1 MINILLYMEQIILT
15 NPKIIKYF
23 DEHDDIDPDTTIL
36 YFIEFLEKFGDNISE
51 KMSSTINSQILSSV
65 LELKQKNQVI
75 YDNINKINTDIT
87 NSLFL
92 KMHDIKKEYIEDI
105 KMIIS
110 TNTNEKIL
118 SILENNLDK
127 NNNLLIDKTVILLN
141 DIIPKTNQTL
151 HNHFD
156 EQIRSFQRTI
166 TDDTNKI
173 LKSLDKDTDI
183 KEYFNIFEQ
192 KFGIMTQNIL
202 TTINTNIGSQD
213 KLHNELSN
221 FLNKYS
227 LNSSYKGQAAENQLF
242 IVLNSMFPTGEIINT
257 TGQKS
262 SGDFLLKRDNKP
274 DIIFE
279 NKDYLNNVY
288 IDEIRKF
295 IIDIE
300 TQNKHGIFL
309 SQKSGIASRA
319 NYQIEFHKGNIL
331 VFLHNVEYSK
341 EKIQIAVDIIDNLS
355 VKLEELIQDDDD
367 DNRISNDILEE
378 INKEYQNFAIQKD
391 NLIGILKEANKK
403 SISQVEELKFP
414 NLERYLSNKFASTA
428 NVTKLNNQFKCDI
441 CNFIT
446 NTVKSLSAH
455 KRVHKTNKT

>member
-1 MINILLYMEQIILT
+1 MNIMEQIIIT
-15 NPKIIKYF
+15 NPKIIQYF
-23 DEHDDIDPDTTIL
+23 REHNDIDPDIIFL
-36 YFIEFLEKFGDNISE
+36 YFIEFLEKLGDNISE
-51 KMSSTINSQILSSV
+51 KMTSTINSQILSSI
-65 LELKQKNQVI
+65 LELQQKNQLI
-75 YDNINKINTDIT
+75 YENINKLSTDIT

-92 KMHDIKKEYIEDI
+92 KMHDIKKEYIEDL

-110 TNTNEKIL
+110 TNTNDKIL
-118 SILENNLDK
+118 SILEK
-127 NNNLLIDKTVILLN
+127 NNSQLIDKTTILFN
-141 DIIPKTNQTL
+141 DIVPKTNQTL
-151 HNHFD
+151 HTHFD
-156 EQIRSFQRTI
+156 EQIRLFQRTI
-166 TDDTNKI
+166 TDDITKI
-173 LKSLDKDTDI
+173 LKLLDKDMEL

-192 KFGIMTQNIL
+192 KFGIMLQNIV
-202 TTINTNIGSQD
+202 TPINANISSQD
-213 KLHNELSN
+213 KLHTELSD
-221 FLNKYS
+221 FLNKYR
-227 LNSSYKGQAAENQLF
+227 LNSSYKGQAGENQLF

-262 SGDFLLKRDNKP
+262 SGDFLLKRTDKP

-331 VFLHNVEYSK
+331 VFIHNVEYSK

-355 VKLEELIQDDDD
+355 VKLGELTQDNDA
-367 DNRISNDILEE
+367 NVISNDTLEE

-391 NLIGILKEANKK
+391 NLISMLKESNKK
-403 SISQVEELKFP
+403 SIAQVEELKFP
-414 NLERYLSNKFASTA
+414 NLDRYLSNKFASTA
-428 NVTKLNNQFKCDI
+428 NITKVNNQFKCDM
-441 CNFIT
+441 CDFTT
-446 NTVKSLSAH
+446 NKVNSLSAH
-455 KRVHKTNKT
+455 KRCHKKQIQQKAENP